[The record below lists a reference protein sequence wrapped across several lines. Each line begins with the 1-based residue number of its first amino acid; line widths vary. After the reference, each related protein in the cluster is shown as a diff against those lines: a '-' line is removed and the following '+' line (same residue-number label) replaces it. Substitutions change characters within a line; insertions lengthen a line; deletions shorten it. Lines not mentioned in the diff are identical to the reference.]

1 MEAQPPGLEVRAVTT
16 DITDMRMTIL
26 LGLLGLATRRD
37 LQQAVDRKNR
47 WHGLVRD
54 VFAQYY
60 LKFREVSLGY
70 MPAVPRRY
78 SPGWEASIRLEL
90 EEFRNLDLDSVAKLL
105 DSCGFG
111 TDRWERIKE
120 AGFPALKRLIE
131 EQILTRNGD
140 PPAEGSP
147 QVWLDRVETAVA
159 EDLQH
164 LMAWHPDAL
173 IDLISKV
180 DLDTGQLIL
189 SEGELQASQAYRDL
203 TARLAEAEYEIKKLR
218 TGGRRALARM
228 KALEAQV
235 GSHPPQ
241 LARADSSTAANLED
255 LAEEME
261 LAADPAVAQMAGEIR
276 ELANSLRIREHT
288 IDSLR
293 EQVAKLEAQLATRPA
308 TPEGKVEEGDVDLA
322 ADIQRIRHEARVREH
337 AIEGLQ
343 EQLQRSGDLVD
354 QSRSARA
361 REAQEYR
368 NDVETHERTVLGLRE
383 QVDRL
388 ETQLDAALKTSHAA
402 QASGTV
408 VSRLTEDNKG
418 LRRDVRAREKT
429 IAALRD
435 QLHQFE
441 EELGQGRDQLLSE
454 IEKLTAITSG
464 ETELKPSE
472 ELANMDSDELL
483 GYARELAEDLDVRQQ
498 TLKEG
503 LDSIDTV
510 KDSFEGSKQAYETQQ
525 RGLQGELESLRSEL
539 AEYEEQQRESEE
551 IQVEGSHEAM
561 EVIATQ
567 RRQLNLLSTRVKQLI
582 ATNQDLDQS
591 NRKTYSDLENA
602 VRRMN
607 PLRQQVEQLQSL
619 QEALERYVRQTHDRT
634 FTVGKLQARGF

>member
-1 MEAQPPGLEVRAVTT
+1 
-16 DITDMRMTIL
+16 MRMTIL